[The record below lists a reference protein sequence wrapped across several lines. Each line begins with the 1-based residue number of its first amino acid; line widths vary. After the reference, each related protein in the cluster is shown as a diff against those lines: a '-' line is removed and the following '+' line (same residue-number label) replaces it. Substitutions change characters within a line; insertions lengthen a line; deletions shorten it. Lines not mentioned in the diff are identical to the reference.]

1 MSNSFDLDW
10 LEEAKASLIVS
21 LLIFIVSLLFVHDFA
36 AVFLYFYLFIVYFIC
51 TCVRSWSL
59 YKDATL
65 DITDVI
71 DEGCFSQKLKADS
84 IRIAVL
90 SCMLELLTVI
100 GCKSSFSLAAIS
112 PARILFF
119 YLLGSA
125 VLAVVRLFKKDFDLN
140 IQLSVSKKNAVVCTA
155 IVLCALLVSA
165 LFGFIGF
172 SKTVIFASVL
182 PLFACTGFIICFH
195 DWWNRPDLFTP
206 LAIAV
211 VGLGII
217 LVFPVTN
224 LYSWD
229 DQIHFHNANGFSF
242 VSEAETTV
250 SDRMLE
256 NLFEQDA
263 GFSNNAALGKWPISP
278 DNEWGRGAIESLCL
292 ELNQQDTAATLCKET
307 GLSTSVSFQSLGYLP
322 SACGI
327 WLGRVLRLPFSY
339 KFILGKLFN
348 LTFYAFI
355 CYLAIKVA
363 PCKKYLLS
371 FIALLPSN
379 VFMAANYSYDPWIN
393 CLTLFGAALLLRLIT
408 GRTKLK
414 CSTYVATVLVF
425 VFAFA
430 PKAVYFPLLGLL
442 FLIPSARFSDN
453 RQKRTFESILLFF
466 GVLVVISFLIPF
478 IASNGGGAGD
488 ARGGDNVNS
497 TQQVQFIMS
506 NPLIAFGILSK
517 FVFVEF
523 LNPGF
528 INSIA
533 TNIAYLGDIA
543 SNAPV
548 FSYLPIILGTVI
560 CILDSNDTS
569 ISLIGRKNAIWCSL
583 LLLVTCYLISTALY
597 ISFTG
602 VACERVAGV
611 QARYLTPL
619 LFVADLFIFN
629 ISCHLE
635 QKRCGRFEALSLLSS
650 ATMLYLIMF
659 ILLFSKCFG

>member
-1 MSNSFDLDW
+1 M
-10 LEEAKASLIVS
+10 
-21 LLIFIVSLLFVHDFA
+21 
-36 AVFLYFYLFIVYFIC
+36 
-51 TCVRSWSL
+51 
-59 YKDATL
+59 
-65 DITDVI
+65 
-71 DEGCFSQKLKADS
+71 
-84 IRIAVL
+84 
-90 SCMLELLTVI
+90 
-100 GCKSSFSLAAIS
+100 
-112 PARILFF
+112 ILFF

-125 VLAVVRLFKKDFDLN
+125 VLAVFRLFKIDFDLN
-140 IQLSVSKKNAVVCTA
+140 IKLSFSKKNIVVCAA
-155 IVLCALLVSA
+155 IVLCALLASA

-172 SKTVIFASVL
+172 SKTVILASVL

-224 LYSWD
+224 LFSWD
-229 DQIHFHNANGFSF
+229 DQIHFHNANSFSF

-278 DNEWGRGAIESLCL
+278 DNEWGRGAVESLCL
-292 ELNQQDTAATLCKET
+292 ELNHQDTAATLCKET

-322 SACGI
+322 SSCGI
-327 WLGRVLRLPFSY
+327 WLGRVLKLPFSF
-339 KFILGKLFN
+339 KFVLGKLFN
-348 LTFYAFI
+348 LMFYAFI

-393 CLTLFGAALLLRLIT
+393 CLTLLGVALLLRLIT
-408 GRTKLK
+408 GRTELK
-414 CSTYVATVLVF
+414 CSTYVETVLVF

-442 FLIPSARFSDN
+442 FLIPSSRFADN
-453 RQKRTFESILLFF
+453 RQKRIFESILLLF

-497 TQQVQFIMS
+497 TQQVHFILT
-506 NPLIAFGILSK
+506 NPLSALGILSK

-523 LNPGF
+523 
-528 INSIA
+528 
-533 TNIAYLGDIA
+533 
-543 SNAPV
+543 
-548 FSYLPIILGTVI
+548 
-560 CILDSNDTS
+560 
-569 ISLIGRKNAIWCSL
+569 
-583 LLLVTCYLISTALY
+583 
-597 ISFTG
+597 
-602 VACERVAGV
+602 
-611 QARYLTPL
+611 
-619 LFVADLFIFN
+619 
-629 ISCHLE
+629 
-635 QKRCGRFEALSLLSS
+635 
-650 ATMLYLIMF
+650 
-659 ILLFSKCFG
+659 